1 MYHLLMLR
9 TLTNTLARN
18 SKSEKENNI
27 FLMEK
32 MLEKVWQSKQ
42 RITYNETELRE
53 EEKMEQYSS
62 S

>member
-18 SKSEKENNI
+18 SKENNI
-27 FLMEK
+27 SVMEK